1 MLSFSVNKQR
11 LTRNDCQKV
20 VGGSY
25 NYLYAT
31 FDFSYDWEEV
41 AQNAVFNNTTE
52 DKNFT
57 VPIVG
62 NVCLVPWEVITSPNF
77 TVSLYGFTDTK
88 RITTNEVMVPVTPTP
103 YNADNIPT
111 TPPTPTDYEAYVKLV
126 NEYKEQSIAQYQELK
141 DTKTETITKET
152 AIEFPNIGSEKNIYI
167 ETSTNRTYRWS
178 DTDLK
183 YYCVGSDYSEIDII
197 SGGKAR
203 G

>member
-20 VGGSY
+20 VGGTY
-25 NYLYAT
+25 NYLYAM

-111 TPPTPTDYEAYVKLV
+111 PPPTPTDYEAYVKLV
-126 NEYKEQSIAQYQELK
+126 NEYKEQSDAQYQELK

-167 ETSTNRTYRWS
+167 ETSTNRT
-178 DTDLK
+178 
-183 YYCVGSDYSEIDII
+183 
-197 SGGKAR
+197 
-203 G
+203 

>member
-1 MLSFSVNKQR
+1 M
-11 LTRNDCQKV
+11 
-20 VGGSY
+20 G
-25 NYLYAT
+25 
-31 FDFSYDWEEV
+31 EV
-41 AQNAVFNNTTE
+41 AQNAVFNNTAK

-88 RITTNEVMVPVTPTP
+88 RITTNEVMVPVKPAP
-103 YNADNIPT
+103 YNAENIPSP
-111 TPPTPTDYEAYVKLV
+111 PPTPTDYEAYVKLV
-126 NEYKEQSIAQYQELK
+126 NEYKEQADAQYQELK

>member
-20 VGGSY
+20 VGDTY
-25 NYLYAT
+25 NYLYAM

-103 YNADNIPT
+103 YNAKNIPSP
-111 TPPTPTDYEAYVKLV
+111 PPTPTDYEAYVKLV
-126 NEYKEQSIAQYQELK
+126 NEYKEQADAQYQELK